1 MEDVIEWSVDE
12 QEIHIELANKPL
24 LLLISIKLSTVNL
37 SQNTDSMQNIKYFII

>member
-12 QEIHIELANKPL
+12 QEIHIELTNKPL

>member
-12 QEIHIELANKPL
+12 QEIHIELTNKHL